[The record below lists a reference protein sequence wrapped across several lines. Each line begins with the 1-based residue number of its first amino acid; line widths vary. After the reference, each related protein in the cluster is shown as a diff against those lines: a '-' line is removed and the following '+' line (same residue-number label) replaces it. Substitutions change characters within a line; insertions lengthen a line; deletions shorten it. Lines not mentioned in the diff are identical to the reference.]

1 MPMDVVVLKDDT
13 VIRKSGN
20 IGGNH
25 RCVGVSIER
34 NVVVAKVVLEDEDEV
49 RQRFGRRGGEND
61 PTQRHFWYF
70 WCGRYAFSL
79 KPHGTRYK

>member
-13 VIRKSGN
+13 VIRKRGN

-61 PTQRHFWYF
+61 PTQRHFW
-70 WCGRYAFSL
+70 CGRYNFSL
-79 KPHGTRYK
+79 